1 MRQCGDTRSTS
12 TQDDVLRSNSWS
24 CVQGPEWMWV
34 VLRGCSLTSEANWGD
49 DVIGRVCS
57 QVLCGN
63 GMAGRTKGAEFSG
76 ELISTGTQGHILWL
90 AWTETKA
97 EGDAG
102 EQDVVTT
109 REVNCAEGVCQSV
122 PALIGAWRQ
131 DFTWT
136 GNKWL
141 GHRCVKVDVW

>member
-1 MRQCGDTRSTS
+1 MRMRQCGDTRSTS
-12 TQDDVLRSNSWS
+12 TQDDVLRANSWS

-76 ELISTGTQGHILWL
+76 ELISTGTPSFGWLERRQRQKVMQGNRTWWL
-90 AWTETKA
+90 RGKWTVQRVSVSLSLHLSEHEDRTSPGQETNDW
-97 EGDAG
+97 GT
-102 EQDVVTT
+102 DV
-109 REVNCAEGVCQSV
+109 
-122 PALIGAWRQ
+122 
-131 DFTWT
+131 
-136 GNKWL
+136 
-141 GHRCVKVDVW
+141 